1 MGEID
6 AFIRACRDGHTA
18 SRRSR
23 EGSERTRDTPALGML
38 PPATDVLSAGQRLRG
53 VIERTPLVHS
63 ATLSERAGAETYLKC
78 EQLQRTGSFKIR
90 GAYNVLATLS
100 DEARRRG
107 VVASSAGNHGLG
119 LAWAAKRLGVRAK
132 VFVPATAPTVKREGI
147 VRLGVEVDAS
157 HPDYDAAHHA
167 AEQYAHAHGMVFVNP
182 CAGDALL
189 AGQGTV
195 GLEIL
200 EELPRAATMIV
211 PVGGG
216 GLIGGIA
223 ALARVVAPALRLVG
237 AQSARTNAMA
247 ASLAAGRRVEVPVSP
262 TLADGLA
269 GQIDDEGFAI
279 GRASLDEIV
288 TVTEREIAAAVA
300 WLSHEHD
307 MRVEGSGAVG
317 VAALLHRRIG
327 PLASPVTVVLSGGNI
342 DDTRW
347 RAIVDGPGA
356 FS

>member
-1 MGEID
+1 
-6 AFIRACRDGHTA
+6 
-18 SRRSR
+18 
-23 EGSERTRDTPALGML
+23 ML
-38 PPATDVLSAGQRLRG
+38 PTALTVLAAGHRLRG

-63 ATLSERAGAETYLKC
+63 ATLSRRIGAETFLKC

-90 GAYNVLATLS
+90 GAYNALASLS
-100 DEARRRG
+100 EEARGRG

-119 LAWAAKRLGVRAK
+119 LAWAARELGVRAK
-132 VFVPATAPTVKREGI
+132 IFVPATAPGVKRDGI
-147 VRLGVEVDAS
+147 VALGAEVDWS
-157 HPDYDAAHHA
+157 QPDYDSAHQV
-167 AEQYAHAHGMVFVNP
+167 AERYARDRDLVFVNP
-182 CAGDALL
+182 CAGEALL

-200 EELPRAATMIV
+200 EELPRATAMII

-223 ALARVVAPALRLVG
+223 ALVRVAAPAIRLVG
-237 AQSARTNAMA
+237 AQSANTNAMA
-247 ASLAAGRRVEVPVSP
+247 ASLAAGRRVDVTVPP

-279 GRASLDEIV
+279 GRAALDEIV
-288 TVTEREIAAAVA
+288 TVTEEEIAAAIA
-300 WLSHEHD
+300 WLSHEHG

-317 VAALLHRRIG
+317 VAALLHGRTRT
-327 PLASPVTVVLSGGNI
+327 PASPVVVVLSGGNI

-347 RAIVDGPGA
+347 RSIVDGPGA